1 MRTEESSIRPSTLL
15 RLLAFLL
22 LLVTGFFLF
31 ASVDFDFKRL
41 VDLVRA
47 TDPLVFL
54 SLMSLLPLIGFPIA
68 AFYLYAGSAFPW
80 WQAWLLC
87 SLSLAV
93 NISLAYPIARHLL
106 REPLSHILSRYQK
119 RLPTLTAMNQFRVAF
134 LVRSVP
140 GIPFFL
146 QNYLLPLLDIRFG
159 PYFLISWSIQTVFA
173 AGMAAVPHLVDRAGW
188 VPAIIVLFI
197 LVLLG
202 IFRRFYLPAKA

>member
-1 MRTEESSIRPSTLL
+1 MRTEDSSFRPSTLF

-22 LLVTGFFLF
+22 LLLAGLILF
-31 ASVDFDFKRL
+31 ACVGFDFHRL
-41 VDLVRA
+41 VDLVKA
-47 TDPLVFL
+47 TNPLVFAG
-54 SLMSLLPLIGFPIA
+54 LMSLLPLIGFPIA

-93 NISLAYPIARHLL
+93 NIALAYPIARHLL

-119 RLPTLTAMNQFRVAF
+119 GLPTLTAMNQVRVAF

-159 PYFLISWSIQTVFA
+159 PYFLISWSIQSVFA

-188 VPAIIVLFI
+188 VPAIIVVLI
-197 LVLLG
+197 LILLG
-202 IFRRFYLPAKA
+202 IFRRFYVPAKA